1 MPHRP
6 QFSASDVVSRHTP
19 SHRST
24 PSPSHGCPLGVALLV
39 DALVDVTVVEDAA
52 DVLDTDEARDDD
64 DGTLLLLFKLT
75 DTLLTV
81 DELELLLAKSDNELL
96 LDS

>member
-6 QFSASDVVSRHTP
+6 QFSASDVVSRHIP

-64 DGTLLLLFKLT
+64 GTLLLILKLT
-75 DTLLTV
+75 DALLTV
-81 DELELLLAKSDNELL
+81 DEPEVLLAESKNELL